1 MHMKILVIPQIKC
14 RGIAAPWSYK
24 LNLHK
29 NPYSDYHKVNNGTN
43 IPAIKIAIITKVLR
57 GILSENE
64 LKTTLWAATAIIVT
78 IWY

>member
-1 MHMKILVIPQIKC
+1 MHMTILDVPQIKC

-29 NPYSDYHKVNNGTN
+29 NPYSDCHKVNNGTN
-43 IPAIKIAIITKVLR
+43 IPAIKIVIMTRDLS

-64 LKTTLWAATAIIVT
+64 LKTTLWAAIAIIVT